1 MLDILKPGCLQKC
14 EVSCQH
20 LDEDR
25 LEKVGHQF
33 ISYFHQQI
41 NVIILVSIKN
51 LPFNLGIQ
59 DITNACRILV
69 FIFNLPHQLCSA
81 FSNLLPACTTERT
94 LPPTTLKFSMDSNL
108 TVHDTHP
115 LPGCLSIPGDVYF
128 AVKEDSEAPIFSTSV
143 PTAVKNIT
151 DGKTNLPPAICDEP
165 LALTCSVFCKS
176 QPLQQF
182 SR

>member
-25 LEKVGHQF
+25 FEKVGHQF

-41 NVIILVSIKN
+41 KVIILVSIKN

-81 FSNLLPACTTERT
+81 FSYLLPGCTTERT

-176 QPLQQF
+176 QHLQQF